1 MLNSEELKIN
11 SRRLVDLFIE
21 LVKIDSESG
30 NEAEIIGFL
39 KKKLLE
45 LNIKTTIDK
54 AGNLIGVTAG
64 EPKLLLS
71 AHVDTVQ
78 PGNDVQII
86 RDEDGTF
93 HTDGKSVLGGDDKSG
108 VASIIEILTTL
119 KENELLQG
127 LQIIFTVQEEI
138 GNIGA
143 LGLDFSAIKPK
154 VGINFDSEPGDIIV
168 GEPEKY
174 HFDITIHGRSAHAGD
189 HPERGIDVIQVASK
203 AISKLE
209 WGRIDEETTA
219 NVGRIEGGLSRNIVP
234 ETIRLEAE
242 IRSRS
247 KERLEQLAD
256 NLADVFKQEANLVG
270 ATVKIEKIPAGWSY
284 TIPKDNEFVELLA
297 QTCRNNKVE
306 PDIMIIGGNTDA
318 GLLNQNGILT
328 LTTGSCGKKIHTTE
342 EYISEAGLEK
352 GTQIGLES
360 VLEFL
365 KVL

>member
-1 MLNSEELKIN
+1 MKVNKERLLELFLKLVSIN
-11 SRRLVDLFIE
+11 
-21 LVKIDSESG
+21 SESG
-30 NEAEIIGFL
+30 NEAEIIDFL
-39 KKKLLE
+39 KKKLID
-45 LNIKTTIDK
+45 LNIKTNTDK
-54 AGNLIGVTAG
+54 AGNLIGITSG
-64 EPKLLLS
+64 QPKLLLS

-78 PGNDVQII
+78 PGNNVLII
-86 RDEDGTF
+86 RDKDGTF

-108 VASIIEILTTL
+108 VASIVEILTTL
-119 KENELLQG
+119 KENELLQN

-143 LGLDFSAIKPK
+143 LGLDFSEIQPR

-168 GEPEKY
+168 GEPEKF
-174 HFDITIHGRSAHAGD
+174 HFDITIHGRAAHAGD

-247 KERLEQLAD
+247 KDKLDLLAE
-256 NLADVFKQEANLVG
+256 NLTDVFNQEANLVG
-270 ATVKIEKIPAGWSY
+270 ATIEIEKIPAGWSY

-297 QTCRNNKVE
+297 QICRNNKVE
-306 PDIMIIGGNTDA
+306 PDIMVIGGNTDA

-342 EYISEAGLEK
+342 EYISEERLET

-365 KVL
+365 KIL